1 MGNSAEKLAAGE
13 SEQTVHD
20 DAPDNHE
27 DEAENQGDSAEKL
40 AETTELTQ
48 EGRKKDPYL
57 LANQSKLM
65 PRR

>member
-1 MGNSAEKLAAGE
+1 M
-13 SEQTVHD
+13 HD
-20 DAPDNHE
+20 DTPDNHE

-48 EGRKKDPYL
+48 QGGKKGPYL